1 MVVFQNR
8 LKVLQQL
15 NLSIEVEKFEI
26 SWKGKLYK
34 IMKDWFFFFFIK
46 YESMS

>member
-1 MVVFQNR
+1 MVVYQNR

-15 NLSIEVEKFEI
+15 NLSIEVEKCEI

-34 IMKDWFFFFFIK
+34 IMKDYDFFSFL
-46 YESMS
+46 